1 MDAVQHAV
9 GLVKEGDVV
18 GMGTGRAAT
27 AFVRAL
33 GERVRS
39 GFSVCGI
46 PTSEDTMQ
54 LARELRI
61 PLTTFESADKIDIAV
76 DGADEVDS
84 DLNLIKGYG
93 GALIRERIVAA
104 AARKFVVIV
113 GREKLVKKL
122 GERGKLPVEVVP
134 FGVVPCCRHLETLG
148 SVPVPRRDKNGLLY
162 SDNGNALIDCEIETI
177 ENPRE
182 LERSILAIPGIVGT
196 GLFIGATDL
205 VLIDDDKGVQIRQ
218 KK

>member
-9 GLVKEGDVV
+9 ELVKEGDVV

-39 GFSVCGI
+39 GFSICGI

-54 LARELRI
+54 LARELGI
-61 PLTTFESADKIDIAV
+61 PLTTFESVDKIDIAV
-76 DGADEVDS
+76 DGADEVDP

-93 GALIRERIVAA
+93 GALIRERIVAV

-134 FGVVPCCRHLETLG
+134 FGVVPCCRHLETL
-148 SVPVPRRDKNGLLY
+148 SFVPVPRQDKNGLLY
-162 SDNGNALIDCEIETI
+162 SDNGNALIDCGIQAI
-177 ENPRE
+177 ENPQE

-196 GLFIGATDL
+196 GLFVGVTDL
-205 VLIDDDKGVQIRQ
+205 VLIDDSIGVQMRQ
-218 KK
+218 RK